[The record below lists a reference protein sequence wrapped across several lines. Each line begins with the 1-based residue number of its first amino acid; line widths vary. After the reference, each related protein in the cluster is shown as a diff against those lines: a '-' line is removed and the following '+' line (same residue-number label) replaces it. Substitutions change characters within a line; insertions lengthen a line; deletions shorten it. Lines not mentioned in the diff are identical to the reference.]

1 MLRTKICSFKVFEAF
16 DAVER
21 VGNGCQSED
30 EDEKGKEEK
39 EEVHEEGFPNGLS
52 PSVAKNFFEIQGE
65 KEEEKP
71 ARERIEN
78 ASALVSKEKGV
89 EEGKCDHLSADED
102 LDEEVFCQR
111 GAGTGGRF
119 SEDEPR
125 EESEEKMEQ
134 KQRDRFVG
142 IEPFG
147 CAFESV
153 QRAFEGDVSQSD
165 VNNRFVFDV
174 FILFNFFP
182 FEDGCRQVCDR
193 GERVFSEGGEREE
206 DAEDEKHFYRWKI
219 GHSFSVQVVSNHF
232 PGMKEESEDGSRH
245 ASVPHAPDFKCG
257 GQHVLHGEAFHL
269 CALSA
274 ERAEIAFKLRAAVE
288 AATVWRARC
297 VGHGSGGVRSVG
309 GGGEIHQRCVL

>member
-1 MLRTKICSFKVFEAF
+1 MLYVQGTKICSFKVFEAF

-153 QRAFEGDVSQSD
+153 QRAFEGDVSQSGVD
-165 VNNRFVFDV
+165 NRFVLDG
-174 FILFNFFP
+174 FIFFRLFVL
-182 FEDGCRQVCDR
+182 EDGFREVCDR

-206 DAEDEKHFYRWKI
+206 DAEDEKHFHRWKI

-245 ASVPHAPDFKCG
+245 ASVPHAPDF
-257 GQHVLHGEAFHL
+257 
-269 CALSA
+269 
-274 ERAEIAFKLRAAVE
+274 
-288 AATVWRARC
+288 
-297 VGHGSGGVRSVG
+297 
-309 GGGEIHQRCVL
+309 

>member
-1 MLRTKICSFKVFEAF
+1 MQGTKICSFKVFEAF

-125 EESEEKMEQ
+125 EESEEKWSRSSETALWESSHLAALLKAFSELSKVTFPSPVLTIVLSLMASYS
-134 KQRDRFVG
+134 FVCSFWKMAVG
-142 IEPFG
+142 RSAT
-147 CAFESV
+147 CESV
-153 QRAFEGDVSQSD
+153 CSPKLASAKKMQSTKSI
-165 VNNRFVFDV
+165 FT
-174 FILFNFFP
+174 
-182 FEDGCRQVCDR
+182 
-193 GERVFSEGGEREE
+193 GG
-206 DAEDEKHFYRWKI
+206 K
-219 GHSFSVQVVSNHF
+219 
-232 PGMKEESEDGSRH
+232 
-245 ASVPHAPDFKCG
+245 
-257 GQHVLHGEAFHL
+257 
-269 CALSA
+269 
-274 ERAEIAFKLRAAVE
+274 
-288 AATVWRARC
+288 
-297 VGHGSGGVRSVG
+297 
-309 GGGEIHQRCVL
+309 

>member
-1 MLRTKICSFKVFEAF
+1 MQGTKICSFKVFEAF
-16 DAVER
+16 DAIER

-39 EEVHEEGFPNGLS
+39 EEVHEEGFPDGLS
-52 PSVAKNFFEIQGE
+52 PSVAKNFFEIPGE

-78 ASALVSKEKGV
+78 ASALVAKEKGV

-147 CAFESV
+147 CAFESI
-153 QRAFEGDVSQSD
+153 QRAFEGDVSQSGVD
-165 VNNRFVFDV
+165 NRFVLDG
-174 FILFNFFP
+174 FIFFRLFVL
-182 FEDGCRQVCDR
+182 EDGFREVGDLR
-193 GERVFSEGGEREE
+193 ERVLSEIGEREE
-206 DAEDEKHFYRWKI
+206 NAEHEKHFHRWKI
-219 GHSFSVQVVSNHF
+219 GHSFSVQVVANHLS
-232 PGMKEESEDGSRH
+232 GMEKESENRSRH
-245 ASVPHAPDFKCG
+245 AAVSHAPNVKRG
-257 GQHVLHGEAFHL
+257 GQNVLHGEAFHL